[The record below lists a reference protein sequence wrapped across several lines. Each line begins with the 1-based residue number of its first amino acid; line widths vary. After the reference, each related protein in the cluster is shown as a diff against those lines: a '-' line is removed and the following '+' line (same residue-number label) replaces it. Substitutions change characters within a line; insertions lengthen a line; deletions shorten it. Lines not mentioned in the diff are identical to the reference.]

1 MDLEVR
7 RLREADAEAYRV
19 IRLEALEHYPEA
31 FQATYES
38 AAKLPLGAYVQRL
51 ERYALFGG
59 LIDGELAG
67 FVGFHRFTNPKIAH
81 KAILWGMYVKE
92 SARGTGIAEAIVQ
105 AVLDHAANHVEQ
117 ILLSVITNNARA
129 RHFYGKMGFVAYGL
143 EKRALKIG
151 DSYYDE
157 EFRVRFLDQG

>member
-38 AAKLPLGAYVQRL
+38 AAKLPLEAYVQRL

-105 AVLDHAANHVEQ
+105 AVLGHAANHVEQ

>member
-1 MDLEVR
+1 MLD
-7 RLREADAEAYRV
+7 REAAEAYRV

-38 AAKLPLGAYVQRL
+38 AAKLPLEAYVQRL

-92 SARGTGIAEAIVQ
+92 SARGTGIAE
-105 AVLDHAANHVEQ
+105 
-117 ILLSVITNNARA
+117 
-129 RHFYGKMGFVAYGL
+129 
-143 EKRALKIG
+143 
-151 DSYYDE
+151 
-157 EFRVRFLDQG
+157 